1 MKCACIIFI
10 SFILIQNSLPF
21 FLVRKVNHFQCFVED
36 EALLFTQKQRGKEKC
51 GVLRREV
58 TRVSE

>member
-1 MKCACIIFI
+1 
-10 SFILIQNSLPF
+10 
-21 FLVRKVNHFQCFVED
+21 LVRKVNHFQCFVED